1 MTDMALAYD
10 LEASDE
16 PRFSNSLR
24 FPMEAIP
31 WRPLISMMCRVWF
44 VQDSASGFSLA
55 QLARSREAHNEI

>member
-31 WRPLISMMCRVWF
+31 WRLLISMMCRVWF
-44 VQDSASGFSLA
+44 VQDSASEIFSRAADALP
-55 QLARSREAHNEI
+55 RGP